1 MSLGSWQ
8 LTYKVNNSVRMRDLK
23 QSLIDDGTVGLAL
36 DEFQLLIS
44 DNGNDKTPS
53 YMPPHDEL
61 LLPLHL
67 CGLVNNTRL
76 RIIGGSIM
84 IQLISQNGQHWYK
97 TFSRNMK
104 ISEMKESLRS
114 LDFLFPSEDP
124 YGEPSAKIRTDV
136 MLFHQTENGYR
147 KLEGEAPIGSVL
159 SNNDVVHFIE
169 DRFFREDDVISVHL
183 RAHGQTIGRVGR
195 VPGDIILSIKLRVQ
209 GQMGYPVSRVDV
221 KDREISLNNDF
232 KLEYLQKPRE
242 VIIS

>member
-1 MSLGSWQ
+1 M
-8 LTYKVNNSVRMRDLK
+8 NLK
-23 QSLIDDGTVGLAL
+23 QSLIDGGTVGLAL

-44 DNGNDKTPS
+44 DNGNDKIPS

-67 CGLVNNTRL
+67 CGVGDNTRL

-84 IQLISQNGQHWYK
+84 IQLISQNGQRWYR
-97 TFSRNMK
+97 TFSRNIK
-104 ISEMKESLRS
+104 ISEMKQSLQS
-114 LDFLFPSEDP
+114 FDFLFPCEDP
-124 YGEPSAKIRTDV
+124 YGESPANFRTDV
-136 MLFHQTENGYR
+136 MLFLQTGNGYL

-159 SNNDVVHFIE
+159 SDNDVVHFIE

-183 RAHGQTIGRVGR
+183 QAQGRSIGRVGR
-195 VPGDIILSIKLRVQ
+195 VPGDTILSIKLRVQ

-221 KDREISLNNDF
+221 KDSKMSLNNDF